1 MISGFAG
8 RFMELSG
15 KLKEIE
21 GSISEERQE
30 VDKLTDRLHTME
42 EERANRLNTIDE
54 LRRRRENVAEE
65 AKELGDRLHKNELGL
80 NRAEMELKSSQD
92 KMWEDYELT
101 YDNALPYRRQI
112 AVTASHIRIDE
123 LKRPYVL
130 WAMLTLPR

>member
-1 MISGFAG
+1 
-8 RFMELSG
+8 
-15 KLKEIE
+15 
-21 GSISEERQE
+21 
-30 VDKLTDRLHTME
+30 
-42 EERANRLNTIDE
+42 
-54 LRRRRENVAEE
+54 
-65 AKELGDRLHKNELGL
+65 
-80 NRAEMELKSSQD
+80 MELKSSQD

>member
-54 LRRRRENVAEE
+54 LRQRRENVAE
-65 AKELGDRLHKNELGL
+65 KQKNLATGCIKT
-80 NRAEMELKSSQD
+80 N
-92 KMWEDYELT
+92 
-101 YDNALPYRRQI
+101 
-112 AVTASHIRIDE
+112 
-123 LKRPYVL
+123 
-130 WAMLTLPR
+130 WA